1 MIKDNKDNYFN
12 ILLNMTTNTNNF
24 YSNKNINIINNN
36 MNNNKNPII
45 HVSEDIDTEFI
56 NDLQNYMF
64 FTKNLSRFTK
74 LQNLN
79 LEDKFSKEIK
89 SKNNNY
95 HNNKNNNK
103 IIAKRD
109 TFSSHLKDNLFWC
122 LYVIKMGIDKYEMI
136 GNQHF
141 VIEKE
146 MKFKYIELLRSK
158 KDLLKINKIK
168 PLYELEDDLANK
180 PQISL
185 KTFVAL
191 CIIENI
197 NIIIVDKKK
206 VFEYI
211 YNDENEI
218 FIIKKPEESLKFMLD
233 LNNIKITDDKIKEF
247 HENFYMLTHID
258 SSIKS
263 MAYYKLDELNEIVNK
278 LGINITTEN
287 NKKKTKKEIYETILL
302 NF

>member
-1 MIKDNKDNYFN
+1 MSI
-12 ILLNMTTNTNNF
+12 TTNTNNF
-24 YSNKNINIINNN
+24 YSNKNRNITNNN
-36 MNNNKNPII
+36 MNNNKSPII
-45 HVSEDIDTEFI
+45 HVSLSVPEQVIKTEFI
-56 NDLQNYMF
+56 NDLQNFMF

-74 LQNLN
+74 LQSHNLD
-79 LEDKFSKEIK
+79 DKLTKEVK

-95 HNNKNNNK
+95 KNNQNNNQVTAIK
-103 IIAKRD
+103 KKQD
-109 TFSSHLKDNLFWC
+109 TFICHLKDNLFWC
-122 LYVIKMGIDKYEMI
+122 LYVIKMGIDKYDMI

-180 PQISL
+180 AQISL

-197 NIIIVDKKK
+197 NILIVDKKK

-211 YNDENEI
+211 YNDENDI
-218 FIIKKPEESLKFMLD
+218 YIIKKPEDSNSLKYILD
-233 LNNIKITDDKIKEF
+233 LNNIKVTDDKIKEF
-247 HENFYMLTHID
+247 RENYYQLTHID

-263 MAYYKLDELNEIVNK
+263 MTSYKLDELTEIANK
-278 LGINITTEN
+278 LGINISSEN
-287 NKKKTKKEIYETILL
+287 NKKKTKKEIYEIIIL

>member
-1 MIKDNKDNYFN
+1 MNTNTN
-12 ILLNMTTNTNNF
+12 TNTNTNN
-24 YSNKNINIINNN
+24 YNIINNNN
-36 MNNNKNPII
+36 MNNNKSSII
-45 HVSEDIDTEFI
+45 HVQSTKKMEDIDIDSELI
-56 NDLQNYMF
+56 NNLQNYMF
-64 FTKNLSRFTK
+64 TTKNLSKFTK
-74 LQNLN
+74 LQNYN
-79 LEDKFSKEIK
+79 HEDKSTKKIN

-95 HNNKNNNK
+95 QYNKEIP
-103 IIAKRD
+103 IIKKKQD
-109 TFSSHLKDNLFWC
+109 TFVSDLKDNLFWC
-122 LYVIKMGIDKYEMI
+122 FYVIKMGIEKYDMI

-197 NIIIVDKKK
+197 NICIINKKK
-206 VFEYI
+206 IFEFI
-211 YNDENEI
+211 YNDENLI
-218 FIIKKPEESLKFMLD
+218 FIIKRAEDSLKFILE
-233 LNNIKITDDKIKEF
+233 LNNIKITDEKIKEYR
-247 HENFYMLTHID
+247 NNYYQLNNID

-263 MAYYKLDELNEIVNK
+263 MASYKLDELNIIANK
-278 LGINITTEN
+278 LGINIISEN

>member
-1 MIKDNKDNYFN
+1 MSIKNK
-12 ILLNMTTNTNNF
+12 TN
-24 YSNKNINIINNN
+24 NNN
-36 MNNNKNPII
+36 MNNNKSPII
-45 HVSEDIDTEFI
+45 HVSLPEQVIKTEDENTEFI
-56 NDLQNYMF
+56 NDLQNHMF

-74 LQNLN
+74 LQNHN
-79 LEDKFSKEIK
+79 LDYKLTKEVK
-89 SKNNNY
+89 SKDHNNHNKYNNN
-95 HNNKNNNK
+95 
-103 IIAKRD
+103 IIKKKQD
-109 TFSSHLKDNLFWC
+109 TFISYLKDNLFWC
-122 LYVIKMGIDKYEMI
+122 LYVIKMGIDKYDMI

-197 NIIIVDKKK
+197 NILIIDKKK
-206 VFEYI
+206 VFEYV
-211 YNDENEI
+211 YNDENNI
-218 FIIKKPEESLKFMLD
+218 YIIKKPEDSLKYILD
-233 LNNIKITDDKIKEF
+233 LNNTKVTDNKIKEF
-247 HENFYMLTHID
+247 RANYYQLTHID

-263 MAYYKLDELNEIVNK
+263 MTSYKLDELIEIANK
-278 LGINITTEN
+278 LGINIISGN
-287 NKKKTKKEIYETILL
+287 NKKKTKKEIYEIILL

>member
-1 MIKDNKDNYFN
+1 MSI
-12 ILLNMTTNTNNF
+12 TTSTRINNLH
-24 YSNKNINIINNN
+24 NNN
-36 MNNNKNPII
+36 MNNNNSPII
-45 HVSEDIDTEFI
+45 HVTEDINTELI
-56 NDLQNYMF
+56 NNLQNYMF

-74 LQNLN
+74 LQNN
-79 LEDKFSKEIK
+79 YIEDKLIKEVK

-95 HNNKNNNK
+95 HKNNNK
-103 IIAKRD
+103 IIAKQD
-109 TFSSHLKDNLFWC
+109 TFMCHLKDNLFWY
-122 LYVIKMGIDKYEMI
+122 LYVIKMGIDKYDMI

-141 VIEKE
+141 IIEKE

-197 NIIIVDKKK
+197 NIFIIDKKK

-211 YNDENEI
+211 YNDENDI
-218 FIIKKPEESLKFMLD
+218 FIIKKPEESLKFILD
-233 LNNIKITDDKIKEF
+233 LNNIKVTDNKIKEF
-247 HENFYMLTHID
+247 REKFYQLTHID

-263 MAYYKLDELNEIVNK
+263 MASYKLDELNEIANK
-278 LGINITTEN
+278 LGLNITTEN
-287 NKKKTKKEIYETILL
+287 NKKRTKKEIYEIILL